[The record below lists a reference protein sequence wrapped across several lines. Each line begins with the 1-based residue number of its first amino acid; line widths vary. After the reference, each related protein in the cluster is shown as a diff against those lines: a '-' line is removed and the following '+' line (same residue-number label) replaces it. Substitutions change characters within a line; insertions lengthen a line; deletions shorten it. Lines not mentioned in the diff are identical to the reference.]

1 MLGEKNFGIIIS
13 EIDGEVATLT
23 INRPEKLNSLPP
35 EGLADLTHA
44 ILDADANKKVK
55 VIVLTGAGKR
65 SFSAGFD
72 ILNVPELS
80 IADLR
85 RLHIKNQELYR
96 KLMDLEKLTIA
107 AVNGMALGTG
117 FEISLLCDFTVAAE
131 SAKFGMPEL
140 SAGAYPGIF
149 SVTLLWQCIGKK
161 KTTELLLTG
170 KSLTAIQAESLLL
183 VNEVVPDDRLMDR
196 VIELA
201 KDLAIA
207 APLPVAM
214 FKART
219 NSILRALLEEE
230 MSRFVEGQSLIFK
243 SHDFREGIKA
253 VKEKRIPVF
262 RGE

>member
-1 MLGEKNFGIIIS
+1 MLEKNFGLIIS
-13 EIDGEVATLT
+13 QIDGNVATLT

-35 EGLADLTHA
+35 EGLADLSHA
-44 ILDADANKKVK
+44 ILDADGNQKVK
-55 VIVLTGAGKR
+55 VIVLTGAGTR
-65 SFSAGFD
+65 SLSTGFD
-72 ILNVPELS
+72 ILNMPELP

-85 RLHIKNQELYR
+85 MLHIKNQKLYWN
-96 KLMDLEKLTIA
+96 LMALEKPTIA

-117 FEISLLCDFTVAAE
+117 FELSLLCDLTVASE

-140 SAGAYPGIF
+140 STGAYPGIF
-149 SVTLLWQCIGKK
+149 AVTLLWQSIGKK
-161 KTTELLLTG
+161 KTAELLLTG
-170 KSLTAIQAESLLL
+170 KTLTASQAESLLL
-183 VNEVVPDDRLMDR
+183 VNEVVPGDRLMDR

-201 KDLAIA
+201 NDLVIA

-219 NSILRALLEEE
+219 NSILRTLLEEE

-253 VKEKRIPVF
+253 VKEKRKPVF

>member
-1 MLGEKNFGIIIS
+1 MQEKNFGLIIS
-13 EIDGEVATLT
+13 QINGYIATLT

-35 EGLADLTHA
+35 EGLAELNLA
-44 ILDADANKKVK
+44 ILDADANPKVK
-55 VIVLTGAGKR
+55 VIVLTGTGTR
-65 SFSAGFD
+65 SFSTGFD
-72 ILNVPELS
+72 ILNVPELP

-85 RLHIKNQELYR
+85 MLHIKNQELYR

-117 FEISLLCDFTVAAE
+117 FELSLLCDLTVASE

-140 SAGAYPGIF
+140 LSGAYPGIF
-149 SVTLLWQCIGKK
+149 AVTLLWQSIGKK
-161 KTTELLLTG
+161 KTAELLLTG
-170 KSLTAIQAESLLL
+170 KTLTASQAESLLL
-183 VNEVVPDDRLMDR
+183 VNEVVPDDKLMDR
-196 VIELA
+196 VMELA
-201 KDLAIA
+201 NDLAIA

-219 NSILRALLEEE
+219 NSILRAVIEDE

-243 SHDFREGIKA
+243 SHDFKEGINA
-253 VKEKRIPVF
+253 VKEKRQPVF